1 MHQQHVE
8 ALEARH
14 ARTEELLHDQMNRP
28 QPDGVVCTDLK
39 KRKLALKDEIERERA

>member
-14 ARTEELLHDQMNRP
+14 ARTEDLLHEQMIRP
-28 QPDGVVCTDLK
+28 QPDSAACADLK
-39 KRKLALKDEIERERA
+39 KRKLALKDEIERERS